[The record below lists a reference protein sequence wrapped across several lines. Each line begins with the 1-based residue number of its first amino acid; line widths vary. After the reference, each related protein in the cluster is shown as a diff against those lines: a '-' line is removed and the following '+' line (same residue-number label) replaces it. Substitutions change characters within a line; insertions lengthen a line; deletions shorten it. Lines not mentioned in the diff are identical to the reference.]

1 MYHDLEHLKMCLYT
15 ATDRNETLSTVP
27 VDNSDADINLG
38 YDKNY
43 FELKNCDNGAF
54 LYLLFPVQIKNSITV
69 DEDAVDHIPKKIP
82 PCV

>member
-1 MYHDLEHLKMCLYT
+1 MYYDLEHLKMCLYT
-15 ATDRNETLSTVP
+15 AIDRNETLSTVP
-27 VDNSDADINLG
+27 GDNSDADINLG

-43 FELKNCDNGAF
+43 FELINCDNGAF
-54 LYLLFPVQIKNSITV
+54 LYLLFPLQMKNSIIV